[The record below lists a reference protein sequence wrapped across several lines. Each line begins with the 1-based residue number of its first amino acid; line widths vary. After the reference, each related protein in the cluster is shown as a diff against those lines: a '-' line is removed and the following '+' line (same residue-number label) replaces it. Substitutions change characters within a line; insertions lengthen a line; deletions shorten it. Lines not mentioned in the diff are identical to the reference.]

1 MALRQGLISGEVI
14 PVQSRLSA
22 RQDLLA
28 VHLAERL
35 KKAFP
40 EAGVFF
46 PKILSALSP
55 DGDCSGLAALSLEG
69 RSLLAVF
76 MDAEMR
82 YLLMKS
88 GSRSLDSNDVS
99 HVIERLDTEILR
111 LAKDPDWLD
120 LKHPPKSVKNRFL
133 FFHYSTFTFP
143 AYPLLVP
150 LLQRGM
156 CAKRTQLSGL
166 PGDASDRRMGGFL
179 QPVMHILRHIP
190 PESVRASMMDYAP
203 GELDEIIRGVIGK
216 LPRKVA
222 GPFHRTVYTHATRV
236 TYWNNWLEAFHAK
249 AGDREFH
256 SRRFFR
262 RSACPVLDL
271 ADFDDEELER
281 DPSHKKFLE
290 ISFAQ
295 QAQEEREI
303 SIHKRNGAV
312 AKRNGACKMRSDS
325 IAIQLTPSSSM
336 PGCLPLVV
344 LAMIRAFMDAVPDD
358 EPEINTLTR
367 RLLVQCMLH
376 FGRRPEWL
384 LLLQIGKRP
393 GSIRGL
399 RHPVLDMTRYRIY
412 YRPDLYLGIPER
424 LTPPHGEDEKKWAG
438 HNAAWENHDLIYDN
452 LSLVRE
458 IQIPPP
464 LRDQFEHVYKARKKA
479 IQKVGDTDLDSDTGQ
494 FFLWQEGNKIVPLS
508 LDHVQGI
515 FKDLSNHVRGFIPDF
530 PGLRPSHLCRSFEG
544 WFAELGTSGVHRYYV
559 SEKLFPQAEMPIRY
573 SHIRVCDIEKAH
585 RNASV
590 KLEASI
596 LKEMKCLGFE
606 TKRSEVDWEDPK
618 NEDAALSEFVGSW
631 RCAREDCMRAV
642 VKELQASAYDPEIW
656 DPGIPRQLAERNRQI
671 RLAAVCLSLLNGI
684 RPMELLDLRAQNV
697 DLPGL
702 RISIHGKPHQKR
714 SAYRCLPILPEMG
727 LLLKEIIQSRNG
739 GLHPRRRI
747 FGFFSQDGR
756 WSPATT
762 AQLNDILIFA
772 GNRQGFR
779 FMPDFYS
786 LRHRFRTDWTALG
799 APEFLLNY
807 MMGHEAKGFEFFGVH
822 QDTRLEGLDNHYR
835 KYATQLAER
844 YGVSP

>member
-1 MALRQGLISGEVI
+1 MALQQGLISGEVI
-14 PVQSRLSA
+14 PVKSRLSA
-22 RQDLLA
+22 KQNLLA
-28 VHLAERL
+28 VHLAERM

-40 EAGVFF
+40 EARELF
-46 PKILSALSP
+46 PRILSALSP
-55 DGDCSGLAALSLEG
+55 DGDCSGLAGLSLEG

-82 YLLMKS
+82 FASAKS
-88 GSRSLDSNDVS
+88 AVNSPSVNEISQI
-99 HVIERLDTEILR
+99 IERTDTEILR
-111 LAKDPDWLD
+111 MAKDPDWLY
-120 LKHPPKSVKNRFL
+120 LKRPPKSVKNRFL

-143 AYPLLVP
+143 AYALLVP

-156 CAKRTQLSGL
+156 CAKRAQLSGL
-166 PGDASDRRMGGFL
+166 TEEASDRRMGGFL

-190 PESVRASMMDYAP
+190 PESVRPSLDGYAP
-203 GELDEIIRGVIGK
+203 GELDEIIRSVIER

-256 SRRFFR
+256 SRRFLR

-290 ISFAQ
+290 ISSFQ
-295 QAQEEREI
+295 QDLEEREI
-303 SIHKRNGAV
+303 LTHKRNGADG
-312 AKRNGACKMRSDS
+312 KRNGPCKMRSDS

-344 LAMIRAFMDAVPDD
+344 LAMIRAFVDAVPDD

-384 LLLQIGKRP
+384 LLLQNGKPP
-393 GSIRGL
+393 GSICGL
-399 RHPVLDMTRYRIY
+399 RHPVLDLGRYRIY

-424 LTPPHGEDEKKWAG
+424 LTPPHGEGEKKWASY
-438 HNAAWENHDLIYDN
+438 NSAWENHDLIFDS
-452 LSLVRE
+452 LSLIRE

-464 LRDQFEHVYKARKKA
+464 LRDQFEHVYKTRKKA
-479 IQKVGDTDLDSDTGQ
+479 IQKVDDTDLDPDTGQ
-494 FFLWQEGNKIVPLS
+494 FFLWQEGDKLVPLS
-508 LDHVQGI
+508 LAHVQGI
-515 FKDLSNHVRGFIPDF
+515 FRDLTNHVRSFIPDF
-530 PGLRPSHLCRSFEG
+530 PNLRPSHLCRSFEG
-544 WFAELGTSGVHRYYV
+544 WFAELGMSDICRYYV

-573 SHIRVCDIEKAH
+573 SHIRVRDIEKAH
-585 RNASV
+585 RNASMKV
-590 KLEASI
+590 EASI
-596 LKEMKCLGFE
+596 LKEMTCLGFE
-606 TKRSEVDWEDPK
+606 TKRSEVNWEDPK
-618 NEDAALSEFVGSW
+618 DEDAALSEFVGSW
-631 RCAREDCMRAV
+631 RCAREDCIRAAI
-642 VKELQASAYDPEIW
+642 KELQASAYDPEIW
-656 DPGIPRQLAERNRQI
+656 DPGIPRQLAERNRQT
-671 RLAAVCLSLLNGI
+671 RLSAVCLSLLNGI
-684 RPMELLDLRAQNV
+684 RPMELLDLRAQNI

-702 RISIHGKPHQKR
+702 KISIHGKPHQKR

-727 LLLKEIIQSRNG
+727 SLLKEIIQVRNG
-739 GLHPRRRI
+739 DLHLHRRI
-747 FGFFSQDGR
+747 IGFFSQKGR

-762 AQLNDILIFA
+762 EQLNDILIFA

-799 APEFLLNY
+799 APEFMLNY
-807 MMGHEAKGFEFFGVH
+807 MMGHETKGFEFFGVH
-822 QDTRLEGLDNHYR
+822 QDTRLEGLDIHYR
-835 KYATQLAER
+835 KISTQLAER
-844 YGVSP
+844 YSVSP